1 MRKYT
6 IVDYFGY
13 NISPEER
20 MKAIKAA
27 GFDGVILLW
36 ADYFDEDFNRF
47 PDYAA
52 KAGLY
57 VENAHAPYRGA
68 NALWYDNLNGTDYT
82 ERLIACIADC
92 AFYSIP
98 TLVMHPTSK
107 GKIPLPEDR
116 VGLDR
121 MKRIAET
128 AERFEVNVALENMGS
143 PDYIGYIFDNV
154 KSDRLGFCYDSGHH
168 LCFTPKLDL
177 IGKYG
182 NRLMALH
189 LHDNNGISDSHNLP
203 MTGKV
208 NWAELSNKLNKLGYS
223 GACALEAQN
232 GGFENISDPEEFLRI
247 ALEKAKEVLM

>member
-13 NISPEER
+13 NISPKER
-20 MKAIKAA
+20 MNAIKAA

-36 ADYFDEDFNRF
+36 AEYFDEDFNRF

-52 KAGLY
+52 EAGLY

-68 NALWYDNLNGTDYT
+68 NALWYDNLRGADYT
-82 ERLIACIADC
+82 ERLIACITDC
-92 AFYSIP
+92 VFYGIP

-107 GKIPLPEDR
+107 GDIPLPCDG

-121 MKRIAET
+121 MKRIAEA
-128 AERFEVNVALENMGS
+128 AERFDVNVALENMGS

-154 KSDRLGFCYDSGHH
+154 KSKRLGFCYDSGHH
-168 LCFTPKLDL
+168 LCFTPERDL
-177 IGKYG
+177 LSEYG
-182 NRLMALH
+182 DRLMALH
-189 LHDNNGISDSHNLP
+189 LHDNDGAADSHNLP
-203 MTGKV
+203 LTGKV
-208 NWAELSNKLNKLGYS
+208 NWTKLSQKLEALGYG

-232 GGFENISDPEEFLRI
+232 GGFEDITDPVEFLRI
-247 ALEKAKEVLM
+247 ALSKAKAVL